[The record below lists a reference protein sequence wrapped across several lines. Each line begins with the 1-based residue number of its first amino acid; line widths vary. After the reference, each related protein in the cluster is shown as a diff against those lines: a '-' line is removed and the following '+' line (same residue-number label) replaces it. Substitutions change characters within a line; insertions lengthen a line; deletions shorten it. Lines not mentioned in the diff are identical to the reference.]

1 MTKVLM
7 IIRDLCGSIYYRG
20 KRRAI
25 ITINVGTQ
33 LRLML
38 EKLVVGT

>member
-1 MTKVLM
+1 MTKALT
-7 IIRDLCGSIYYRG
+7 IIRDLCGSIYSRG

-25 ITINVGTQ
+25 FTINVGTL